1 MSRAFLRIVLPVL
14 FAVGGHA
21 VAQEAGSA
29 QTDGAGQEPTLAFPT
44 EIEQVVVDVVVV
56 DKDGQPVTDLDRSDF
71 EVLEDGNPQAI
82 TSFEMFEVATPAP
95 EEGPPAQGL
104 TLPAPSRVS
113 TNTDKDQRQ
122 GRTFV
127 IVFDD
132 VHLTAFTS
140 ERAKAAIMKFVD
152 EETVP
157 GDRLTLL
164 VPGSGVFWNA
174 QMPAGRD
181 DLVEVLKEQEPLY
194 VPDRGRDHMSEY
206 EAMRIHNYRDNDI
219 LNRVTRRYATYGVQT
234 VWEGDPHTR
243 EFGSEQDP
251 YMTSKA
257 ADVYYQSVSRNHVTL
272 GAIERA
278 LKSLVRLQGR
288 KSLVLVSEGFI
299 YDRYLPEFRRIVT
312 ASRRANTALYFLNSR
327 GLEAMPFE
335 LSAEVQSALPQE
347 DLGFTVFAQSY
358 ETAGGSESLAKD
370 TGGFTL
376 RNSNELAE
384 GLKRIGDETRAYYLI
399 GYSPANIERDGK
411 FREIEVK
418 IPGRKGV
425 TIRARRGYYAPA
437 ADGSELAETNEGKD
451 PEFQGALDSPY
462 EMEGINLRMT
472 HFVRNETLLDTA
484 HVLLA
489 AEVDVDSLKFTEQED
504 LEEASIEF
512 LMVTISRKTGEFHRY
527 DQTMDL
533 KLPPET
539 RELLSK
545 TWLPIVRDFELTP
558 GNYRGKLVVRDK
570 TSGRISTVIHDFE
583 VPEIGPFRVS
593 TPVLSD
599 MRETDA
605 QGLPGNRLAIMARRE
620 FAPGASLYCQLDVYG
635 AVKLASSGM
644 PRVTMGYEVRR
655 SDGTLYT
662 KEPRSEMLPTEDGDL
677 SRIIGFPLK
686 AAPPGDYEL
695 KMTVKDELSGKTVE
709 VREPFTVSATAAV
722 PMAPTAAAPAAETPA
737 AADPAATAAA
747 EPAERT
753 GR

>member
-1 MSRAFLRIVLPVL
+1 MSRRMLRVVLAVL
-14 FAVGGHA
+14 FALGGHA
-21 VAQEAGSA
+21 AAQDAGS
-29 QTDGAGQEPTLAFPT
+29 TPGDGSGQEPPLAFPT

-56 DKDGQPVTDLDRSDF
+56 DKEGQPVTDLDRSDF
-71 EVLEDGNPQAI
+71 EVLEDGDRQAI
-82 TSFEMFEVATPAP
+82 TSFEMFEVAAPATEEGAPADSPAP
-95 EEGPPAQGL
+95 RAPP
-104 TLPAPSRVS
+104 RVS
-113 TNTDKDQRQ
+113 TNTDEDQQQ

-127 IVFDD
+127 IIFDD
-132 VHLTAFTS
+132 VHLTPFTA

-152 EETVP
+152 DETVR

-174 QMPAGRD
+174 RMPEGRD
-181 DLVEVLKEQEPLY
+181 DLVEVLKEQEALY
-194 VPDRGRDHMSEY
+194 IPDRGRDHISEY
-206 EAMRIHNYRDNDI
+206 EAMRIHNYSDYEI

-234 VWEGDPHTR
+234 VWEGDSHTR
-243 EFGSEQDP
+243 EFRSEQDP
-251 YMTSKA
+251 YLTSKA

-299 YDRYLPEFRRIVT
+299 YDRYLPEFKRIVT

-335 LSAEVQSALPQE
+335 LSAEVQSTLPQE
-347 DLGFTVFAQSY
+347 DLGFSVFAQSY

-376 RNSNELAE
+376 RNSNDLAE
-384 GLKRIGDETRAYYLI
+384 GLKRIGDETRAYYLV
-399 GYSPANIERDGK
+399 GYNPANLDRDGK

-418 IPGRKGV
+418 VPGRKGL

-437 ADGSELAETNEGKD
+437 PDGSELAQADEGKD

-462 EMEGINLRMT
+462 EVEGINLRMT
-472 HFVRNETLLDTA
+472 HFVRDETLLDTA

-489 AEVDVDSLKFTEQED
+489 AEVDVGSLEFTEQE
-504 LEEASIEF
+504 EREVASIEF
-512 LMVTISRKTGEFHRY
+512 LMVTISRRTGEFHRY

-533 KLPPET
+533 KLRPET
-539 RELLSK
+539 REALSK

-570 TSGRISTVIHDFE
+570 TSGRISTVIHEFE

-605 QGLPGNRLAIMARRE
+605 NGIPGNRLAIMARRE
-620 FAPGASLYCQLDVYG
+620 FAPQASLYCQLDVYG
-635 AVKLASSGM
+635 AVKLASTGM
-644 PRVTMGYEVRR
+644 PRVTMGYEVRT

-662 KEPRSEMLPTEDGDL
+662 GERRTPMLPTEDGEL
-677 SRIIGFPLK
+677 SRIIGFPLV

-695 KMTVKDELSGKTVE
+695 KMSVKDELSGKTVE
-709 VREPFTVSATAAV
+709 LREPFTVSASAAV
-722 PMAPTAAAPAAETPA
+722 PMAPTAAAPAPDTPA
-737 AADPAATAAA
+737 PPDPASTAAR
-747 EPAERT
+747 EPAEPT